1 MNQPALL
8 ALLAGVVRA
17 VLGSQAREV
26 LSNFVEA
33 IVSYLYSVLAQVG
46 DKEAFSEA
54 SQSWVGGNLEKLGV
68 RSYSATEIVMGG
80 EMAGMV
86 VIGFEYDSVDA
97 AMAGQAG
104 FYQDS
109 ELVGMMQDTQVQV
122 NRRILFQVQSE
133 RGERRGQYGTIL
145 YMAGRPLDDATMESN
160 MDHNWSHMQDGAN
173 GLTWLT
179 SIAAGP
185 APFNGTAVTWTDS
198 LDDLMTASNKLFA
211 DPKTMQ
217 IMTDSGAQ
225 VLGRVIGRNML

>member
-1 MNQPALL
+1 MT
-8 ALLAGVVRA
+8 
-17 VLGSQAREV
+17 
-26 LSNFVEA
+26 
-33 IVSYLYSVLAQVG
+33 YLYSVLAQVA
-46 DKEAFSEA
+46 DKNAFSEA
-54 SQSWVGGNLEKLGV
+54 GKSWVPGNLEKLGV

-104 FYQDS
+104 FYHDDQ
-109 ELVGMMQDTQVQV
+109 LVGMMQDTQVQI
-122 NRRILFQVQSE
+122 NRRILFRVQSE
-133 RGERRGQYGTIL
+133 RGERRGQYGTIP
-145 YMAGRPLDDATMESN
+145 YMAGRPLDDATMEGN
-160 MDHNWSHMQDGAN
+160 MDHNWSYMQDGAN

-185 APFNGTAVTWTDS
+185 APFNGTVTWTDS
-198 LDDLMTASNKLFA
+198 LDDLLAASNKMFA

>member
-33 IVSYLYSVLAQVG
+33 IMSYLYSVLAQVG

-104 FYQDS
+104 LLSRQ
-109 ELVGMMQDTQVQV
+109 
-122 NRRILFQVQSE
+122 RISRNDAGHAGSGQS
-133 RGERRGQYGTIL
+133 
-145 YMAGRPLDDATMESN
+145 
-160 MDHNWSHMQDGAN
+160 SHSVPGA
-173 GLTWLT
+173 
-179 SIAAGP
+179 I
-185 APFNGTAVTWTDS
+185 
-198 LDDLMTASNKLFA
+198 
-211 DPKTMQ
+211 
-217 IMTDSGAQ
+217 
-225 VLGRVIGRNML
+225 

>member
-1 MNQPALL
+1 MT
-8 ALLAGVVRA
+8 
-17 VLGSQAREV
+17 
-26 LSNFVEA
+26 
-33 IVSYLYSVLAQVG
+33 YLYSVLAQVG
-46 DKEAFSEA
+46 DKKAFSEA
-54 SQSWVGGNLEKLGV
+54 SQTWVGGNLEKLGV

-109 ELVGMMQDTQVQV
+109 QLVGMMQDTQVQI
-122 NRRILFQVQSE
+122 NRRILFRVQSE

-198 LDDLMTASNKLFA
+198 LDDLLAASNKLFA

>member
-1 MNQPALL
+1 MT
-8 ALLAGVVRA
+8 
-17 VLGSQAREV
+17 
-26 LSNFVEA
+26 
-33 IVSYLYSVLAQVG
+33 YLYSVLAHVG

-54 SQSWVGGNLEKLGV
+54 SQTWVSGNLEKLGV

-80 EMAGMV
+80 EMAGMC

-122 NRRILFQVQSE
+122 NRRILFRVQSE

-160 MDHNWSHMQDGAN
+160 MDHNWSHIQNGAN
-173 GLTWLT
+173 GLTWLMSAT
-179 SIAAGP
+179 AGP
-185 APFNGTAVTWTDS
+185 APFNATAVTWTDS
-198 LDDLMTASNKLFA
+198 LDDLLAASNKMFA

-217 IMTDSGAQ
+217 IMTDSGTQ

>member
-1 MNQPALL
+1 MT
-8 ALLAGVVRA
+8 
-17 VLGSQAREV
+17 
-26 LSNFVEA
+26 
-33 IVSYLYSVLAQVG
+33 YLYSVLAHVG

-54 SQSWVGGNLEKLGV
+54 SQTWVSGNLEKLGV

-80 EMAGMV
+80 EMAGMC

-104 FYQDS
+104 FYQDG

-122 NRRILFQVQSE
+122 NRRILFRVQSE

-160 MDHNWSHMQDGAN
+160 MDHNWSHIQNGAN
-173 GLTWLT
+173 GLTWLM
-179 SIAAGP
+179 SAAAGP
-185 APFNGTAVTWTDS
+185 APFNATAVTWTDS
-198 LDDLMTASNKLFA
+198 LDDLLAASNKMFA

-217 IMTDSGAQ
+217 IMTDSGTQ

>member
-1 MNQPALL
+1 MT
-8 ALLAGVVRA
+8 
-17 VLGSQAREV
+17 
-26 LSNFVEA
+26 
-33 IVSYLYSVLAQVG
+33 YLYSVLAHVG
-46 DKEAFSEA
+46 DKKAFSEA
-54 SQSWVGGNLEKLGV
+54 SQTWVSGNLETLGV

-80 EMAGMV
+80 EMAGMC

-122 NRRILFQVQSE
+122 NRRILFRVQSE

-160 MDHNWSHMQDGAN
+160 MDHNWSHIQNGAN
-173 GLTWLT
+173 GLTSLM
-179 SIAAGP
+179 SVAAGP
-185 APFNGTAVTWTDS
+185 APFNATAVTWTDS
-198 LDDLMTASNKLFA
+198 LDDLLAASNKMFA

-217 IMTDSGAQ
+217 IMTDSGTQ

>member
-1 MNQPALL
+1 MT
-8 ALLAGVVRA
+8 
-17 VLGSQAREV
+17 
-26 LSNFVEA
+26 
-33 IVSYLYSVLAQVG
+33 YLYSVLAHVG

-54 SQSWVGGNLEKLGV
+54 SQTWVSGNLEKLGV

-80 EMAGMV
+80 EMAGMC

-122 NRRILFQVQSE
+122 NRRILFRVQSE

-160 MDHNWSHMQDGAN
+160 MDHNWSHIQNGAN
-173 GLTWLT
+173 GLTWLM
-179 SIAAGP
+179 SAAAGP
-185 APFNGTAVTWTDS
+185 APFNATAVTWTDS
-198 LDDLMTASNKLFA
+198 LDDLLAASNKMFA

-217 IMTDSGAQ
+217 IMTDSGTQ